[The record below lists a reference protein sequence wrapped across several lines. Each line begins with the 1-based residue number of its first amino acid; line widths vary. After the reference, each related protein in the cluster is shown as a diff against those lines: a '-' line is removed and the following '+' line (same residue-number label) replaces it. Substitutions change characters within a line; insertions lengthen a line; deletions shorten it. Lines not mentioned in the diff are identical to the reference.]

1 MMCCEAIPKCYQVME
16 VNQLERLEA
25 FEARDARQLT
35 LATASL
41 LINSCPNLV
50 SLLDLSSWGGV
61 QEQELAVLKER
72 VQRENVELDLGEEV
86 QTGEREISIYQ
97 LCRYHWISW
106 SLSNVLIRNA
116 LRVKY
121 GRVDHWEGED

>member
-1 MMCCEAIPKCYQVME
+1 ME

-86 QTGEREISIYQ
+86 QTGEKGRST
-97 LCRYHWISW
+97 
-106 SLSNVLIRNA
+106 SLAASEPNSPRLSGAPA
-116 LRVKY
+116 LRDALASALGSHCAETDASRAK
-121 GRVDHWEGED
+121 RVQS

>member
-1 MMCCEAIPKCYQVME
+1 ME

-41 LINSCPNLV
+41 LINSCPGLV

-61 QEQELAVLKER
+61 QEEELAVLKER
-72 VQRENVELDLGEEV
+72 VQKENVELDLGEEV

-97 LCRYHWISW
+97 LCR
-106 SLSNVLIRNA
+106 
-116 LRVKY
+116 
-121 GRVDHWEGED
+121 